1 MNMTRPTKFKTE
13 YIEQASNLCL
23 HGFTDYQIGE
33 FFNVNESTINRWKIK
48 YPEFCKSLKRSK
60 QDFDRKVERA
70 LAERAIGYS
79 HEETHISNYQGKITK
94 TPFIKHYPPDV
105 VACIYWL
112 NNRQPEQW
120 ASRKAIDSNITTNVR
135 ETGYIVTTEPLSI
148 EQWQEMGAESQKM
161 IEKSL
166 SALTN
171 GK

>member
-1 MNMTRPTKFKTE
+1 MTRPTKFKTE
-13 YIEQASNLCL
+13 YIEQANKLCL
-23 HGFTDYQIGE
+23 HGFTDSQIGE

-48 YPEFCKSLKRSK
+48 HPEFCKSIKRSK

-94 TPFIKHYPPDV
+94 TQFTKHYPPDV

-112 NNRQPEQW
+112 NNRQSEQW
-120 ASRKAIDSNITTNVR
+120 ASRKAIDSKVTTNECR
-135 ETGYIVTTEPLSI
+135 SGFIVTTEPLSM
-148 EQWQEMGAESQKM
+148 EQWLLMGQESQKM

-171 GK
+171 AK